1 MKKLH
6 RRNNIAFYLYLLTA
20 QQRSQALASLCISL
34 DTSTMSTTT
43 YLLERVCIVIDRY
56 HPNTLVPHSR
66 P

>member
-20 QQRSQALASLCISL
+20 QQRSQALDSLCISL

-43 YLLERVCIVIDRY
+43 YLLERVCTVIDIY